1 MVGVTRGLASLAKL
15 QQRLI
20 LREHNDLSAL
30 PLHGLPGEIRPL
42 IDSFNTLLARTRRM
56 LEMEQRFTDDAALEL
71 RTPLTAI
78 RTHLQIARRVD
89 GHQQYEAMQQAEA
102 GVDRLTKTLGQ
113 LLLLARMESED
124 ITRGRR
130 PDPTPLGGHW

>member
-56 LEMEQRFTDDAALEL
+56 LEMEQRFTLEP